1 MKNKVLLSI
10 GLLLGLI
17 SAYPPFGWIYV
28 FNSYSEATHLEKRSI
43 FYQKVL
49 HGLSPDYSSLI
60 HIIVLLFGCFSIFI
74 FANLLYKLSKTETK
88 NKKAFFI
95 LYLTLL
101 IIFSLIT
108 VLNLMY
114 AN

>member
-17 SAYPPFGWIYV
+17 SAYPPLGWIYV
-28 FNSYSEATHLEKRSI
+28 FNSYEATQLEKRSI
-43 FYQKVL
+43 FFQKVL
-49 HGLSPDYSSLI
+49 QGLSPDYSSLI

-74 FANLLYKLSKTETK
+74 FAVLLYKLSKTDHK

-101 IIFSLIT
+101 IVFSLVT
-108 VLNLMY
+108 VLNLIY